1 MSIAP
6 VRCSLSVKA
15 PPARAFEFFTRDIG
29 RWWPKDKTIGPAHA
43 AEIVLEPHV
52 GGRWFE
58 RAADGIETGWGKVLV
73 WNPPERLVLGWQID
87 ATWKHDPNFETE
99 VELVFKPE
107 GAGTLVSLEHRNL
120 ERFGDS
126 AEKIKTQI
134 SGGWPA
140 ILNFFAG
147 FSAKRAAEPS
157 HDEREK
163 V

>member
-6 VRCSLSVKA
+6 VRCSMSVKA
-15 PPARAFEFFTRDIG
+15 PPARAFEFFARDIG
-29 RWWPKDKTIGPAHA
+29 RWWPKDKTIGASPPE
-43 AEIVLEPHV
+43 EIVMEPRA

-58 RAADGIETGWGKVLV
+58 RAQDGTETAWGKVLA
-73 WNPPERLVLGWQID
+73 WEPPARLVLAWQID
-87 ATWKHDPNFETE
+87 ASWKPDPNFQTE
-99 VELVFKPE
+99 VEVVFRPE
-107 GAGTLVSLEHRNL
+107 GTGTLVTLEHRNL

-140 ILNFFAG
+140 ILNRYSG
-147 FSAKRAAEPS
+147 FSAKHASDPS
-157 HDEREK
+157 HSEKEK